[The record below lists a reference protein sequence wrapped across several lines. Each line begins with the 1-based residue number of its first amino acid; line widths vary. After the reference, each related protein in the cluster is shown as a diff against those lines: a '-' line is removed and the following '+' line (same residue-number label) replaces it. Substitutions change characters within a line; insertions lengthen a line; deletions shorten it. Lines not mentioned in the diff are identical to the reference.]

1 MATIDRQ
8 QQQLN
13 QLAQRIRQ
21 LSVLS
26 KQVNSSHTTTIN
38 YKLRDRALF
47 YPGLFL
53 CKNQDIHQ
61 FVAELEQSMTRLQAY
76 FDKHTAHDNKPSTSR
91 DSLLV
96 TKDALAINN
105 TLSIEEVLLEKVAHQ
120 FRAINGVLQ
129 KCHFRRGEVKDEPTN
144 YDVMA
149 KKLLQKSHY
158 LYEKL
163 AQQVEFERRLQTMI
177 DQQSDPLQLQQTKQ
191 RLQRCQAATAKVRQQ
206 LQRYEQKKDLS

>member
-1 MATIDRQ
+1 MATINRQ

-13 QLAQRIRQ
+13 QLAQRIQQ

-53 CKNQDIHQ
+53 YNNHDIQ
-61 FVAELEQSMTRLQAY
+61 QYMLELEKNMVRLQRY
-76 FDKHTAHDNKPSTSR
+76 FDSTKPSISSN
-91 DSLLV
+91 D
-96 TKDALAINN
+96 
-105 TLSIEEVLLEKVAHQ
+105 TLSIEAVLLEKVAHQ

-129 KCHFRRGEVKDEPTN
+129 QCNFRRAEIKEEPTD

-158 LYEKL
+158 LYQKL
-163 AQQVEFERRLQTMI
+163 AQQIEYERRLQVMI

>member
-1 MATIDRQ
+1 MATITRQ

-13 QLAQRIRQ
+13 LLAQRIQQ
-21 LSVLS
+21 LSTQS

-47 YPGLFL
+47 YPGLFIY
-53 CKNQDIHQ
+53 NSHDIQ
-61 FVAELEQSMTRLQAY
+61 QYVAELQKSMTRLQDY
-76 FDKHTAHDNKPSTSR
+76 FDKQKTQSKQSR
-91 DSLLV
+91 LSV
-96 TKDALAINN
+96 EG

-120 FRAINGVLQ
+120 FRAINSVLQ
-129 KCHFRRGEVKDEPTN
+129 QCNFRRGEVKEEPTN
-144 YDVMA
+144 YDIIA

-158 LYEKL
+158 LYQKL
-163 AQQVEFERRLQTMI
+163 AQQIEYERRLQAMI
-177 DQQSDPLQLQQTKQ
+177 DQQTDPLQLQQTKQ